1 MDKTANFVARN
12 GMDHWLV
19 CSCFRH
25 VIRAMQSMNAADIM
39 LCAMSAAFKLLIALI
54 ELLSPYFFHLCVQWS
69 LYNPAPFVP
78 RKSAGLG
85 RVLD

>member
-1 MDKTANFVARN
+1 MIF
-12 GMDHWLV
+12 
-19 CSCFRH
+19 S
-25 VIRAMQSMNAADIM
+25 
-39 LCAMSAAFKLLIALI
+39 
-54 ELLSPYFFHLCVQWS
+54 FFHIWLASVEFRREKSSTYVACGLKFPNVGAVAFLTLGKAVLRNTHDVKGSYRYLLVITVQWS